1 VAYCIDDA
9 VSFFGNFIESAIMSV
24 EGKNSKDTAGRQKL
38 QLRRLLKDGPVK
50 TVRQFADPVAMGKVT
65 VNKVE

>member
-1 VAYCIDDA
+1 MAYCLDDA
-9 VSFFGNFIESAIMSV
+9 IGFFGNFIEAAVLSV

-50 TVRQFADPVAMGKVT
+50 TARQFADPVAMGKVT
-65 VNKVE
+65 VNKVG